1 MRKLLTSKMKKYTT
15 TWLSGLFC
23 LISIFSYGQK
33 KVNLAAELQAD
44 QINAVNRTISLYEN
58 YPDAVEMNAME
69 GDGLGILKETEF
81 EKGTIEVELL
91 GENSPGQSFIGIAFN
106 IQDEETFE
114 AIYFRPF
121 NFVAEEQIRKN
132 HMVQYVNHPE
142 YTWFKL
148 RAERTGEFENE
159 ISAPPNPN
167 DWFKAIIEISE
178 DKVEVYVDMIALP
191 VLEVKRLSL
200 TKSNKIG
207 LWTGNGSS
215 GRFRNLGIILE

>member
-1 MRKLLTSKMKKYTT
+1 MKKYTT

-23 LISIFSYGQK
+23 LISILSYGQK